1 MFREN
6 VDVSSRAQ
14 HCRLVCDAPT
24 PIEFAAAQSRRSGHN
39 AGIRRALRTGLQRS
53 HGSAAPSRADSSAQ
67 TAGPGVDA
75 AVPRGCRCGDDG
87 RDHGNLGGEC
97 SGADSS
103 DQGDSRP
110 PLSCGRPEMTTQIPQ
125 NDPRLIW
132 QNQRR
137 EHSSMTVEEV
147 RLRAYTLQTRI
158 HRNLIVTIA
167 VGFALLVF
175 SAMMIMRLPYT
186 PPRVIVVVLMA
197 LIVITINKAYRAFWA
212 PDTLPHDAT
221 PSACLDFYRRELTA
235 QYRAVALTWRRLLP
249 EIGLLAVVV
258 RISFMASFR
267 FDTARILLPVF
278 LAITLA
284 GRYWRA
290 RKLKRELETLS
301 TFEKE
306 DN

>member
-1 MFREN
+1 
-6 VDVSSRAQ
+6 
-14 HCRLVCDAPT
+14 
-24 PIEFAAAQSRRSGHN
+24 
-39 AGIRRALRTGLQRS
+39 
-53 HGSAAPSRADSSAQ
+53 
-67 TAGPGVDA
+67 
-75 AVPRGCRCGDDG
+75 
-87 RDHGNLGGEC
+87 
-97 SGADSS
+97 
-103 DQGDSRP
+103 
-110 PLSCGRPEMTTQIPQ
+110 MTTQIPQ
-125 NDPRLIW
+125 HDPRLIW

-137 EHSSMTVEEV
+137 EHSSMTVDEV

-175 SAMMIMRLPYT
+175 SATMIMRLPYT
-186 PPRVIVVVLMA
+186 PPRVIVAVLMV
-197 LIVITINKAYRAFWA
+197 LIVITIHRAYRAIWA
-212 PDTLPHDAT
+212 PDTLPDDAA

-249 EIGLLAVVV
+249 EIALLAVVV
-258 RISFMASFR
+258 RISFMATFR
-267 FDTARILLPVF
+267 FDSARILLPVF
-278 LAITLA
+278 LVIILA